1 MEFLLETI
9 RLGLSNLRNHLLR
22 SVLTA
27 LGIIL
32 GVAAVITM
40 VSIGEGAKQ
49 AALDQIERLGA
60 RNIILRSVKPP
71 QAASES
77 QGNRRGWQLTY
88 GLTRGDLEVLRE
100 QFGDAASIV
109 PLKSIGAEVHKNEVK
124 QVSQAFGTTPDF
136 LQVSGAR
143 VARGRFITDQDVESR
158 VGLAA
163 LGSQVAADLYPVS
176 DPIGQTIRIDH
187 QVFEIIGVM
196 APVGLAGGSGAA
208 LVGRDLN
215 NDVYIPVTTAR
226 DRFNDLV
233 VRRSSG
239 SFSAE
244 VIEISEIY
252 YEAPS
257 RARVVVDAQRIERL
271 LETRHPGMTDI
282 DIVVPNELLEAA
294 KREALQSNILL
305 GSIAGISMLVGG
317 IGIMNIMLASVQ
329 ERTREIGIRRALGA
343 TRDDIVWQFLVET
356 GVISMLGG
364 VLGVGL
370 GIGLTIGIGTAA
382 PWIASKLGS
391 EAIHSQLT
399 TWSIALSFVVAT
411 ATGLAFGIYPA
422 LIAARQDPI
431 VALRHD

>member
-9 RLGLSNLRNHLLR
+9 RLGLSNLRVHLLR

-60 RNIILRSVKPP
+60 RNIIVRSVRPP
-71 QAASES
+71 QAANS
-77 QGNRRGWQLTY
+77 QGNRSGWQVSY
-88 GLTRGDLEVLRE
+88 GITRADLALLQE
-100 QFGDAASIV
+100 QFTDAGAIV
-109 PLKSIGAEVHKNEVK
+109 PLKSIGAEILKNENK
-124 QVSQAFGTTPDF
+124 QTSQAFGTTPTF
-136 LQVSGAR
+136 LDVSGSR
-143 VARGRFITDQDVESR
+143 VARGRFITEQDVQSR
-158 VGLAA
+158 VGLAV
-163 LGSQVAADLYPVS
+163 LGSQVALDLYPTS

-187 QVFEIIGVM
+187 QVFEIVGVM

-215 NDVYIPVTTAR
+215 NDVYVPVTTAR

-233 VRRSSG
+233 VRRASG
-239 SFSAE
+239 QFSAE
-244 VIEISEIY
+244 QIEISEVY

-282 DIVVPNELLEAA
+282 DLVVPYELLETAE
-294 KREALQSNILL
+294 REALQSNILL

-329 ERTREIGIRRALGA
+329 ERTREIGIRRAMGA
-343 TRDDIVWQFLVET
+343 TRDDIVRQFIIET

-364 VLGVGL
+364 LLGVALGIALTL
-370 GIGLTIGIGTAA
+370 GIGAAA
-382 PWIASKLGS
+382 PWIASKIGS

-399 TWSIALSFVVAT
+399 SWSIVLSFAVAT
-411 ATGLAFGIYPA
+411 AIGLAFGIYPA
-422 LIAARQDPI
+422 LVAARQDPI